1 MCIVCLCFSQK
12 ENGTITA
19 GNASTLND
27 AAAALVLMTSQA
39 AERLGCKPL
48 ARVVGL
54 QDAATEP
61 IDFPL
66 APVFA
71 VPKVRIWSL

>member
-1 MCIVCLCFSQK
+1 V
-12 ENGTITA
+12 TA

-27 AAAALVLMTSQA
+27 AAAALVLMTPQT

-48 ARVVGL
+48 ARIVGFH
-54 QDAATEP
+54 DAATEP

-71 VPKVRIWSL
+71 VPKVRI

>member
-1 MCIVCLCFSQK
+1 MNRLCFWQK

-39 AERLGCKPL
+39 AERLGCKPV
-48 ARVVGL
+48 ARVVGF

-71 VPKVRIWSL
+71 VPKVRVLHL